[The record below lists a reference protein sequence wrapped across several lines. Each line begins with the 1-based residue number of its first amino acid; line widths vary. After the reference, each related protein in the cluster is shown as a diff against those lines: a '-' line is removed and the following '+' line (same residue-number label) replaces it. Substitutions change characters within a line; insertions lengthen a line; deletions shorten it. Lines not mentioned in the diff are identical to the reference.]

1 MNKNALSPWVLSQ
14 VVLSGL
20 GLFLFH
26 ALITKQYRGA
36 PLTLAAWLA
45 AAFILV
51 LVIRRMA
58 RNVALDSRSRWQQTW
73 AGLDE
78 IGLAFVA
85 FFFLLL
91 VVFDNQYF
99 RATADGREY
108 FAHVR
113 SLVIDFDLDF
123 ANENELFR
131 TGGVPQHFPFGS
143 AVLWLPFYLVAHLWL
158 GLLNLLGGSFDRDGF
173 HNTYQM
179 AIGLGTLTYGF
190 IGLLMIYRIGRD
202 YFASRIIAAATMLLT
217 AGSFLVWYLAI
228 ESSYTHGNSMFA
240 VTLFLLLW
248 YRTRDERS
256 LRQWGWL
263 GLAAGL
269 MVMVRWQNAL
279 FLLFPAVDAATMVIG
294 LLRNAPPAD
303 EDEGATSPDT
313 VVSLGRSLAV
323 FGLGLFFGF
332 LPQMIFW
339 RVVNGGWL
347 ALPHGQA
354 GQQWWSDSLMVDVLF
369 SSNHGLFA
377 WHPIIYLA
385 ILGIPLFMLRDFCLG
400 GLLTLVFLI
409 QIYVNGAVA
418 TWWGGHAFGGRRFA
432 SCTLLFAL
440 GLAAFIRFLQKRPL
454 IDLGEAGDE
463 RYLGRGWSRSQRGQ
477 RGSFRWG
484 LGPESVV
491 MAPLKAPEFLRPGVA
506 QVQPDYLLRFRADPY
521 RADDGR
527 PQIIEFW
534 VNGKLVGREGLLRDL
549 RQYEVEIPGR
559 VVQRNLNEI
568 VMRYS
573 HWRPD
578 PGVGS
583 AASRRQRA
591 VRFDRIDL
599 IRQSVPFDARG
610 R

>member
-1 MNKNALSPWVLSQ
+1 MNKNALTPWVLSQ
-14 VVLSGL
+14 IVLSGL

-45 AAFILV
+45 AVFILV
-51 LVIRRMA
+51 LVLRRMA
-58 RNVALDSRSRWQQTW
+58 CNVALESRSRWQRTW

-78 IGLAFVA
+78 IGLAFVV

-99 RATADGREY
+99 RATADGCEY

-113 SLVIDFDLDF
+113 SLVIDLDLDF

-158 GLLNLLGGSFDRDGF
+158 GLLNLLGGSFNRDGF

-179 AIGLGTLTYGF
+179 AVGLGTLTYGF

-202 YFASRIIAAATMLLT
+202 YFAPRIIAAATMLLT

-240 VTLFLLLW
+240 VTLVLLLW

-269 MVMVRWQNAL
+269 MVMVRWQNAV
-279 FLLFPAVDAATMVIG
+279 FLLFPAVDAATMLMG

-303 EDEGATSPDT
+303 GEDKAPSDT
-313 VVSLGRSLAV
+313 ALSLGRSLAV

-332 LPQMIFW
+332 LPQMNFW

-354 GQQWWSDSLMVDVLF
+354 GQQWWSESLMVDVLF
-369 SSNHGLFA
+369 SSNHGLLA

-385 ILGIPLFMLRDFCLG
+385 VLGIPLFLLRDFRLG

-409 QIYVNGAVA
+409 QIYINGAVA

-432 SCTLLFAL
+432 SCALLFAL
-440 GLAAFIRFLQKRPL
+440 GLAAFIRFLQERPL
-454 IDLGEAGDE
+454 TGAVGTLSILVVINAFFIADIKAGRLPTGQGIKFNDIVGASYRQLGN
-463 RYLGRGWSRSQRGQ
+463 
-477 RGSFRWG
+477 
-484 LGPESVV
+484 PV
-491 MAPLKAPEFLRPGVA
+491 FLSG
-506 QVQPDYLLRFRADPY
+506 
-521 RADDGR
+521 
-527 PQIIEFW
+527 
-534 VNGKLVGREGLLRDL
+534 
-549 RQYEVEIPGR
+549 
-559 VVQRNLNEI
+559 
-568 VMRYS
+568 
-573 HWRPD
+573 
-578 PGVGS
+578 
-583 AASRRQRA
+583 QRA
-591 VRFDRIDL
+591 VRPPARDDRAA
-599 IRQSVPFDARG
+599 IRRARAADVQQPAHRSRRGGRRALPRARLVEVGTGCTRLLSLGSRTRIRGHGAAEGARVPAPRRG
-610 R
+610 PVATRLCAAVSRASISRR